1 MLKYYILLEKP
12 FLNGDESAWRV
23 EFGDIDQG
31 VVMDDLAERRRY
43 ERDNF
48 PAGERSVYKMVS
60 ASIDVESP
68 DQIPKATI
76 DAIVRKANV
85 EDLTKQLA
93 EAVSACESA
102 IEMIK
107 RADEKDPTLFES
119 MSDEETCQELQQI
132 VERAKRCA
140 HDDDPTDCNQCM
152 IESDIAF
159 DAMRERGSR

>member
-1 MLKYYILLEKP
+1 MSATT
-12 FLNGDESAWRV
+12 FRRESGQFIKWCRRV
-23 EFGDIDQG
+23 ST
-31 VVMDDLAERRRY
+31 VNR
-43 ERDNF
+43 
-48 PAGERSVYKMVS
+48 
-60 ASIDVESP
+60 
-68 DQIPKATI
+68 QIRFH
-76 DAIVRKANV
+76 AIVRKANGA
-85 EDLTKQLA
+85 ELPTQRA
-93 EAVSACESA
+93 EAVSACDSA